1 MPESG
6 LAMQN
11 KNNEEKTLNLFITRA
26 RRKAMAANELSSS
39 VVSKAVIY
47 KHDRV
52 QAFKYS
58 IQSLF
63 CFSM

>member
-1 MPESG
+1 MSESG

-11 KNNEEKTLNLFITRA
+11 IEEKNLNLFITRA

-52 QAFKYS
+52 QTFKYTS

>member
-1 MPESG
+1 MSESG
-6 LAMQN
+6 IAMQS
-11 KNNEEKTLNLFITRA
+11 KNIEEKTLNLFITRA

-52 QAFKYS
+52 QAFK
-58 IQSLF
+58 L
-63 CFSM
+63 